1 MPGQLPCYWNSQN
14 PTPVLDQSVAR
25 QVGRDASNILTPS
38 SISLMM
44 TLLGYSN
51 SDCISS
57 FHVNVVPGF
66 KSARNG
72 STLSAAA
79 NAYATWLTSPNHDRI
94 SVMFAGVGKS
104 RIDSRNFLDGRTLVG
119 VISKPA
125 NSTLSCAN
133 TNVLGLNV
141 IPLFPHNCSHSTA
154 WWKSA
159 VIESDHKI
167 VSSIHFVLFGDV

>member
-1 MPGQLPCYWNSQN
+1 
-14 PTPVLDQSVAR
+14 
-25 QVGRDASNILTPS
+25 
-38 SISLMM
+38 MM
-44 TLLGYSN
+44 TLLDSSN

-57 FHVNVVPGF
+57 FHVNAVPGF

-72 STLSAAA
+72 SILSAAA
-79 NAYATWLTSPNHDRI
+79 NAYATWLTSPNHDRM

-133 TNVLGLNV
+133 TNFLGFNV
-141 IPLFPHNCSHSTA
+141 IPLFPHNYSHSTA
-154 WWKSA
+154 WWNAA
-159 VIESDHKI
+159 VIESDHMI
-167 VSSIHFVLFGDV
+167 VSSIHFVLFGTSDAISSNLRV